1 MTQSVDWDDI
11 ARKLQSLYD
20 RNKPGG
26 IAGVTGDSLR
36 QQAQPQTA
44 PPPQATTTTII
55 PPTIPEGYL
64 PVRAWG
70 EGAGLEVGWTGQAPT
85 LGGQPL
91 SNFINIDGRTYAP
104 RDVLEQYRPKPP
116 QPLQP
121 LQPLQQVQVAAPVDI
136 NDYLS
141 RERFQSPE
149 TLTEYINAIIESQ
162 QPMIDTM
169 LDNAMKRAAVAG
181 ANRGIWNS
189 GIQAELENQLMSEIM
204 SGIQARAIQD
214 ALQYGALALQERRQT
229 VDQYLADLERAEKAR
244 QFDLSH
250 ALSEAEARGYIDG
263 SPTAYMMGVLSDA
276 LYKKGSL
283 ENAAASLDHYRARD
297 EGELAYKYA
306 ALDQSRAR
314 DEGELAYKYAAL
326 AQAARE
332 AAADRALQETLH
344 RLGIE
349 ASTDKD
355 VIDDIVL
362 QLIKEYREKLASV
375 ESTKDAVKMYE
386 QIMAEI
392 DADVRA
398 KLYDEEVA
406 ERIRQGIMHLAP
418 PSKQP
423 AKFSVED
430 VLKYMNPLDKDERER
445 RLKYFYDSIEREFG

>member
-1 MTQSVDWDDI
+1 MAQSVNWDDI
-11 ARKLQSLYD
+11 ARKLQSLYS

-26 IAGVTGDSLR
+26 IAGVTGDSL
-36 QQAQPQTA
+36 QQKAQPQTA
-44 PPPQATTTTII
+44 PPPQTPTTTT
-55 PPTIPEGYL
+55 TIPEGYL

-70 EGAGLEVGWTGQAPT
+70 EGAGLDVGWTGQAPT

-104 RDVLEQYRPKPP
+104 RDILEQYRPKPP
-116 QPLQP
+116 QQA
-121 LQPLQQVQVAAPVDI
+121 AAPVDI

-149 TLTEYINAIIESQ
+149 TLKEYVNAIIESQ
-162 QPMIDTM
+162 QSMIDTM

-204 SGIQARAIQD
+204 SGIQSQAIQD
-214 ALQYGALALQERRQT
+214 ALQYSALALEERRQT
-229 VDQYLADLERAEKAR
+229 VDQYLADLERAEKSR

-250 ALSEAEARGYIDG
+250 ALSEAEAKGYIDG

-306 ALDQSRAR
+306 AL
-314 DEGELAYKYAAL
+314 

-349 ASTDKD
+349 APTDED
-355 VIDDIVL
+355 VINDTIL

-392 DADVRA
+392 DSDVRA
-398 KLYDEEVA
+398 NLYDEEVA

-423 AKFSVED
+423 AKFTIDD
-430 VLKYMNPLDKDERER
+430 VLKYMDPLGEDAKERLNR
-445 RLKYFYDSIEREFG
+445 TFYSRLKREFG

>member
-26 IAGVTGDSLR
+26 IAGVTGASL
-36 QQAQPQTA
+36 QQKAQPQTA

-121 LQPLQQVQVAAPVDI
+121 LQQVQVAAPVDI

-149 TLTEYINAIIESQ
+149 TLKEYVDAIIESQ
-162 QPMIDTM
+162 QSMIDTM

-204 SGIQARAIQD
+204 SGIQSRAIQD
-214 ALQYGALALQERRQT
+214 ALQYSALALQERRQT

-283 ENAAASLDHYRARD
+283 ENAAASLDY
-297 EGELAYKYA
+297 Y
-306 ALDQSRAR
+306 RAR

-430 VLKYMNPLDKDERER
+430 VLKYMNPLDKDARER
-445 RLKYFYDSIEREFG
+445 RLKYFYDSLEREFG

>member
-26 IAGVTGDSLR
+26 IAGVTGASL
-36 QQAQPQTA
+36 QQKAQPQTA

-121 LQPLQQVQVAAPVDI
+121 LQQVQVAAPVDI

-149 TLTEYINAIIESQ
+149 TLKEYVDAIIESQ
-162 QPMIDTM
+162 QSMIDTM

-204 SGIQARAIQD
+204 SGIQSRAIQD
-214 ALQYGALALQERRQT
+214 ALQYSALALEERRQT

-283 ENAAASLDHYRARD
+283 ENAAASLDY
-297 EGELAYKYA
+297 Y
-306 ALDQSRAR
+306 RAR

-349 ASTDKD
+349 ASTGED

-430 VLKYMNPLDKDERER
+430 VLKYMNPLDKDARER
-445 RLKYFYDSIEREFG
+445 RLKYFYDSLEREFG

>member
-1 MTQSVDWDDI
+1 MAQSVNWDDI
-11 ARKLQSLYD
+11 ARKLQSLYS

-26 IAGVTGDSLR
+26 IAGVTGDSL
-36 QQAQPQTA
+36 QQMAQSQTA
-44 PPPQATTTTII
+44 PPPQATTTT
-55 PPTIPEGYL
+55 TIPEGYL

-116 QPLQP
+116 QQDILEQYRPKP
-121 LQPLQQVQVAAPVDI
+121 PQQAAAPVDI

-149 TLTEYINAIIESQ
+149 TLKEYVNAIIESQ
-162 QPMIDTM
+162 QSMIDTM

-204 SGIQARAIQD
+204 SGIQSQAIQD
-214 ALQYGALALQERRQT
+214 ALQYSALALEERRQT

-306 ALDQSRAR
+306 AL
-314 DEGELAYKYAAL
+314 

-349 ASTDKD
+349 APTDED
-355 VIDDIVL
+355 AINDTIL

-375 ESTKDAVKMYE
+375 VSTKDAVKMYE

-423 AKFSVED
+423 AKFSVDD
-430 VLKYMNPLDKDERER
+430 VLKYMNPFSEEAKER
-445 RLKYFYDSIEREFG
+445 RLKSFYDSLKREFG

>member
-1 MTQSVDWDDI
+1 MAQSVNWDDI
-11 ARKLQSLYD
+11 ARKLQSLYS

-26 IAGVTGDSLR
+26 IAGVTGDSL
-36 QQAQPQTA
+36 QQKAQPQTA
-44 PPPQATTTTII
+44 PPPQTPTTTT
-55 PPTIPEGYL
+55 TIPEGYL

-70 EGAGLEVGWTGQAPT
+70 EGAGLDVGWTGQAPT

-104 RDVLEQYRPKPP
+104 RDILEQYRPKPP
-116 QPLQP
+116 QQA
-121 LQPLQQVQVAAPVDI
+121 AAPVDI

-149 TLTEYINAIIESQ
+149 TLKEYVNAIIESQ
-162 QPMIDTM
+162 QSMIDTM

-204 SGIQARAIQD
+204 SGIQSQAIQD
-214 ALQYGALALQERRQT
+214 ALQYSALALEERRQT
-229 VDQYLADLERAEKAR
+229 VDQYLADLERAEKSR

-250 ALSEAEARGYIDG
+250 ALSEAEAKGYIDG

-306 ALDQSRAR
+306 AL
-314 DEGELAYKYAAL
+314 

-349 ASTDKD
+349 APTDED
-355 VIDDIVL
+355 VINDTIL

-392 DADVRA
+392 DSDVRA
-398 KLYDEEVA
+398 NLYDEEVA

-423 AKFSVED
+423 AKFSLED
-430 VLKYMNPLDKDERER
+430 ILKYMDPLGKDEKEKIT
-445 RLKYFYDSIEREFG
+445 KYFYGG

>member
-1 MTQSVDWDDI
+1 MAQSVNWDDI
-11 ARKLQSLYD
+11 ARKLQSLYS

-26 IAGVTGDSLR
+26 IAGVTGASL
-36 QQAQPQTA
+36 QQKAQPQTA
-44 PPPQATTTTII
+44 PPPQAPTTT
-55 PPTIPEGYL
+55 TIPEGYL

-121 LQPLQQVQVAAPVDI
+121 LQQVQVAAPVDI

-149 TLTEYINAIIESQ
+149 TLKEYVDAIIESQ
-162 QPMIDTM
+162 QSMIDTM

-204 SGIQARAIQD
+204 SGIQSRAIQD
-214 ALQYGALALQERRQT
+214 ALQYSALALEERRQT

-306 ALDQSRAR
+306 AL
-314 DEGELAYKYAAL
+314 

-349 ASTDKD
+349 TPTDED
-355 VIDDIVL
+355 VINDIIL

-375 ESTKDAVKMYE
+375 ESTKEKVKMYE

-392 DADVRA
+392 DSDVRA

-423 AKFSVED
+423 AKFTIDD
-430 VLKYMNPLDKDERER
+430 VLKYMDPLGEDTKERLNR
-445 RLKYFYDSIEREFG
+445 VFYSKLKREFG

>member
-11 ARKLQSLYD
+11 ARKLQSLYS

-26 IAGVTGDSLR
+26 IAGVTGASL
-36 QQAQPQTA
+36 QQKAQPQTA

-121 LQPLQQVQVAAPVDI
+121 LQQVQVAAPVDI

-149 TLTEYINAIIESQ
+149 TLKEYVDAIIESQ
-162 QPMIDTM
+162 QSMIDTM

-204 SGIQARAIQD
+204 SGIQSRAIQD
-214 ALQYGALALQERRQT
+214 ALQYSALALEERRQT

-283 ENAAASLDHYRARD
+283 ENAAASLDY
-297 EGELAYKYA
+297 Y
-306 ALDQSRAR
+306 RAR

-430 VLKYMNPLDKDERER
+430 VLKYMNPLDKDARER
-445 RLKYFYDSIEREFG
+445 RLKYFYDSLEREFG

>member
-1 MTQSVDWDDI
+1 MAQSVNWDDI

-26 IAGVTGDSLR
+26 IAGVTGASL
-36 QQAQPQTA
+36 QQKAQPQTA
-44 PPPQATTTTII
+44 PPPQTPTTT
-55 PPTIPEGYL
+55 TIPEGYL

-149 TLTEYINAIIESQ
+149 TLKEYVDAIIESQ
-162 QPMIDTM
+162 QSMIDTM

-204 SGIQARAIQD
+204 SGIQSRAIQD
-214 ALQYGALALQERRQT
+214 ALQYSALALEERRQT

-306 ALDQSRAR
+306 AL
-314 DEGELAYKYAAL
+314 

-349 ASTDKD
+349 TPTDED

-375 ESTKDAVKMYE
+375 ESTKEKVKMYE

-392 DADVRA
+392 DSDVRA

-423 AKFSVED
+423 AKFTIDD
-430 VLKYMNPLDKDERER
+430 VLKYMDPLGEDTKERLNR
-445 RLKYFYDSIEREFG
+445 VFYSKLKREFG

>member
-1 MTQSVDWDDI
+1 MAQSVNWDDI
-11 ARKLQSLYD
+11 ARKLQSLYS

-26 IAGVTGDSLR
+26 IAGVTGASL
-36 QQAQPQTA
+36 QQKAQPQTA
-44 PPPQATTTTII
+44 PPPQAPATT
-55 PPTIPEGYL
+55 TIPEGYL

-121 LQPLQQVQVAAPVDI
+121 LQQVQVAAPVDI

-149 TLTEYINAIIESQ
+149 TLKEYVDAIIESQ
-162 QPMIDTM
+162 QSMIDTM

-204 SGIQARAIQD
+204 SGIQSQAIQD
-214 ALQYGALALQERRQT
+214 ALQYSALALEERRQT

-306 ALDQSRAR
+306 AL
-314 DEGELAYKYAAL
+314 

-349 ASTDKD
+349 TPTDED

-375 ESTKDAVKMYE
+375 ESTKEKVKMYE

-392 DADVRA
+392 DSDVRA

-423 AKFSVED
+423 AKFTIDD
-430 VLKYMNPLDKDERER
+430 VLKYMDPLGEDTKERLNR
-445 RLKYFYDSIEREFG
+445 VFYSKLKREFG

>member
-1 MTQSVDWDDI
+1 MAQSVNWDDI
-11 ARKLQSLYD
+11 ARKLQSLYS

-26 IAGVTGDSLR
+26 IAGVTGASL
-36 QQAQPQTA
+36 QQKAQSQTA
-44 PPPQATTTTII
+44 PPPQAPTTT
-55 PPTIPEGYL
+55 TIPEGYL

-116 QPLQP
+116 QQAATSVLP
-121 LQPLQQVQVAAPVDI
+121 QQAVVPVDI

-149 TLTEYINAIIESQ
+149 TLKEYVNAIIESQ
-162 QPMIDTM
+162 QSMIDTM
-169 LDNAMKRAAVAG
+169 LDKAMKRAAVAG

-204 SGIQARAIQD
+204 SGIQSQAIQD
-214 ALQYGALALQERRQT
+214 ALQYSALALEERRQT

-283 ENAAASLDHYRARD
+283 ENAAASLDY
-297 EGELAYKYA
+297 Y
-306 ALDQSRAR
+306 RAR

-349 ASTDKD
+349 TPTDED
-355 VIDDIVL
+355 VINDTIL

-375 ESTKDAVKMYE
+375 ESTKEKVKMYE

-392 DADVRA
+392 DSDVRA

-423 AKFSVED
+423 AKFSVDD
-430 VLKYMNPLDKDERER
+430 VLKYMNPLGEDAKERLNR
-445 RLKYFYDSIEREFG
+445 VFYSRLKRDFG